1 MGYYLKNRRLQSGST
16 GVVIPTGSTAQR
28 PDYPTFGL
36 IRFNT
41 DTGFC
46 EFFNGSIFQNLAT
59 SGGINYTVDNFTGDG
74 SQTVFTMSQT
84 VTNADEIIV
93 FVGSLYQIPTTNYT
107 VNGTYDITFTSAPE
121 NGQNVEVTTIGT
133 SNATLYTVNNII
145 SPFLLMGA

>member
-46 EFFNGSIFQNLAT
+46 EFFNGTIFQNMGV
-59 SGGINYTVDNFTGDG
+59 GGVVSYDVITDTGDG
-74 SQTVFTMSQT
+74 STVDFTLDFEYSDSTQL
-84 VTNADEIIV
+84 IV
-93 FVGSLYQIPTTNYT
+93 FVGSIYQEPTVAYT
-107 VNGTYDITFTSAPE
+107 VSSFTLTFTSAPAA
-121 NGQNVEVTTIGT
+121 GIPI
-133 SNATLYTVNNII
+133 NII
-145 SPFLLMGA
+145 QTQN